1 MGIFKKPS
9 KPKISVSKDDNLAAM
24 LITASHICDASM
36 VDKELTEVLNEKN
49 WELIW
54 SSLLFGTQ
62 RWMTTQESINFT
74 NVLIRNS
81 KVNEK
86 LKTIHNKVITTP
98 DEKFFYNITDIQK
111 EWLNAVNK
119 QIYEIAFEE
128 GLMKHTNI
136 NRSYIYQQTLPMV
149 EHYVTR
155 NANPLTNTHLAFTKI
170 VASSISL
177 AAEEIISQEP
187 RYGLQA
193 TKDRYG
199 ACEVVFS
206 LAIFLFNQRI

>member
-9 KPKISVSKDDNLAAM
+9 KPRISVSKDDNLAAM
-24 LITASHICDASM
+24 LITASHICDAFM
-36 VDKELTEVLNEKN
+36 MDKELTKTLSEKN

-54 SSLLFGTQ
+54 SSLLFGAQ
-62 RWMTTQESINFT
+62 RYMTTSESIKFT
-74 NVLIRNS
+74 NDFIQYS
-81 KVNEK
+81 QVNDK
-86 LKTIHNKVITTP
+86 LKTIHNKVITKP
-98 DEKFFYNITDIQK
+98 DEKIFYKITDKQK
-111 EWLNAVNK
+111 EWLNAVNR
-119 QIYEIAFEE
+119 QIYEIAYEE
-128 GLMKHTNI
+128 GLIKHTNV
-136 NRSYIYQQTLPMV
+136 NRAYIYQQTLPMV

-155 NANPLTNTHLAFTKI
+155 NANPLTNTHLVFTQI